1 MTITIKVNPV
11 DVRHF
16 QSLHQML
23 VESLQ
28 QLRNNELAAKVI
40 LKSIPRQGSN
50 ADTTTNPYADID
62 TWLNAYRN
70 YKNIR
75 KSISNLTKTVKAL
88 SKSKMV
94 AIDSASQ
101 NTAIDIMTNWI
112 DEADNQIKSNRTSAA
127 ILWQNCDPDNHMTQ
141 LSYEQ
146 LRVANSNIAY
156 YKRLSYNA
164 AVFLEYLK
172 GY

>member
-11 DVRHF
+11 DVCHF

-28 QLRNNELAAKVI
+28 QLRNNELTAKVI
-40 LKSIPRQGSN
+40 LKSIPRQGSEVESV
-50 ADTTTNPYADID
+50 NPYADIE

-70 YKNIR
+70 SKHIR
-75 KSISNLTKTVKAL
+75 KSIGELTKVVKQL
-88 SKSKMV
+88 SKSQRV
-94 AIDSASQ
+94 VIEDSIKEKFV
-101 NTAIDIMTNWI
+101 NIMTSWI
-112 DEADNQIKSNRTSAA
+112 DEAGRQIVSNRTSAA

-146 LRVANSNIAY
+146 LRKANSNIAY

-164 AVFLEYLK
+164 VVFLEYLK

>member
-1 MTITIKVNPV
+1 MPITIKANPV

-28 QLRNNELAAKVI
+28 QMRNYELTAKVI
-40 LKSIPRQGSN
+40 LKSIPRQGSTV
-50 ADTTTNPYADID
+50 DTTTNPYADID

-75 KSISNLTKTVKAL
+75 NSIGELTKVVKRLA
-88 SKSKMV
+88 KSQQI
-94 AIDSASQ
+94 AID
-101 NTAIDIMTNWI
+101 NNDKEKFIGIMTSWI
-112 DEADNQIKSNRTSAA
+112 DEAGKQIESNKTSAA

-146 LRVANSNIAY
+146 LRKANSNIAY

-164 AVFLEYLK
+164 VVFLEYLK

>member
-1 MTITIKVNPV
+1 MPITIKVNPV

-28 QLRNNELAAKVI
+28 QMRNYELTAKII

-62 TWLNAYRN
+62 TWLNDYRN
-70 YKNIR
+70 YKDIR
-75 KSISNLTKTVKAL
+75 KSIGELTKVVKQL
-88 SKSKMV
+88 SKSQQII
-94 AIDSASQ
+94 IDDDVKEKFI
-101 NTAIDIMTNWI
+101 NIMTSWI
-112 DEADNQIKSNRTSAA
+112 DEASRQIKSNRTSAA

-146 LRVANSNIAY
+146 LRKANSNIAY

-164 AVFLEYLK
+164 VVFLEYLK